1 MKKYEPFDG
10 NQSIS
15 INELTLESSEDKL
28 VIYGDLDITRDKEG
42 LEKLNKL
49 LNILELTKEKLLK
62 EKLPEKIENKNSFIV
77 KNPFKK

>member
-15 INELTLESSEDKL
+15 IADLTIENSEDKL
-28 VIYGDLDITRDKEG
+28 VIYGDLEITRDKEG

-49 LNILELTKEKLLK
+49 LSIFEATKEKLLK
-62 EKLPEKIENKNSFIV
+62 EQLPEKIDNKESLLV

>member
-62 EKLPEKIENKNSFIV
+62 EKLPEKIENKNSVIV